1 MAAATAWT
9 MHDKAKE
16 YIGDGTIDLDGD
28 TFKLVLYLSTS
39 DIATTSVNAY
49 AAATNEVATN
59 FGYTQAGVTLTSPT
73 WTESSGTVTFDAT
86 DMTDAWTASGGSI
99 VCRFAAIYDDTVA
112 APVAKPILCHTLL
125 DSAPAD
131 ITVTDGNTLSIT
143 FPAGGIF
150 AVTSTP

>member
-1 MAAATAWT
+1 MAATAWT
-9 MHDKAKE
+9 LHDKAKE

-28 TFKLVLYLSTS
+28 TFKLILLLSTS
-39 DIATTSVNAY
+39 NIATTSVDGY
-49 AAATNEVATN
+49 AAVTNEHATAN
-59 FGYTQAGVTLTSPT
+59 GYTQGGVTLTSPT

-99 VCRFAAIYDDTVA
+99 VCRFAAIFDDTVTT
-112 APVAKPILCHTLL
+112 PVADPIICHTLL
-125 DSAPAD
+125 DDSPAD